1 MGFVQS
7 LLKKIVYFVIIL
19 GAIFFLPGLLPET
32 TFPFKEYVIT
42 PPRELTGVLQLN
54 SHLDGARHLFRD
66 QVFGPENLLR
76 GKDGLYTGIHG
87 GEVLHLNIEDERLK
101 TVTKVGKPCDYFYD
115 DKVCGYPVGL
125 ALDTKGNNLI
135 VGDAYYGLWEVNLQT
150 KRRTQLVS
158 PEEILPGTRVDRPAQ
173 LFNSVAV
180 SQNGDIYW
188 TDSLSDDV
196 ALVLFANPSGR
207 LFRYNREQKTNEV
220 LLDGLAFANGLA
232 LSPNE
237 DFVVVVE
244 TAAMRLLKY
253 YLHGSRAGQT
263 EVFVD
268 GLPGLP
274 DNLTPDSE
282 GIWVPLG
289 LSVDTENP
297 SIFAKLSP
305 YPKLR
310 FFLSRIVALIQAP
323 FRLFNSVF
331 PNNFSAHLFH
341 SATSWFSTLSP
352 NRTTVLRVDWNG
364 NIVKAFHGFDRS
376 AAGISHAVEY
386 KGHIYL
392 GSPFNPYI
400 IQVKLPET
408 DGKSTN
414 KQIV

>member
-7 LLKKIVYFVIIL
+7 FLKKIVYSVIIL
-19 GAIFFLPGLLPET
+19 GAIYFLPGLPPKT
-32 TFPFKEYVIT
+32 TFPFKEYVIK

-54 SHLDGARHLFRD
+54 SHLDGARHLFKD
-66 QVFGPENLLR
+66 QVFGPENLLP
-76 GKDGLYTGIHG
+76 GNDGLYTGIYG
-87 GEVLHLNIEDERLK
+87 GEVLKLNIEDKRLEA
-101 TVTKVGKPCDYFYD
+101 VTKVGKPCDYIYD
-115 DKVCGYPVGL
+115 LEVCGYPVGL

-135 VGDAYYGLWEVNLQT
+135 VGDAYYGLWEVNLET
-150 KRRTQLVS
+150 KKRTQLVS
-158 PEEILPGTRVDRPAQ
+158 PEDILPGTRVHRPAR

-196 ALVLFANPSGR
+196 SLVLFANPSGR

-253 YLHGSRAGQT
+253 YLKGPRAGQT

-289 LSVDTENP
+289 MSVDTENP
-297 SIFAKLSP
+297 NIFAKLSP
-305 YPKLR
+305 YPNLR
-310 FFLSRIVALIQAP
+310 FFLSRMVALIQLP
-323 FRLFNSVF
+323 FRLFNSIF
-331 PNNFSAHLFH
+331 PNNLSVHLFH
-341 SATSWFSTLSP
+341 SATSWFSSLSP

-386 KGHIYL
+386 KGHLYL

-408 DGKSTN
+408 DEEPKN
-414 KQIV
+414 KQV